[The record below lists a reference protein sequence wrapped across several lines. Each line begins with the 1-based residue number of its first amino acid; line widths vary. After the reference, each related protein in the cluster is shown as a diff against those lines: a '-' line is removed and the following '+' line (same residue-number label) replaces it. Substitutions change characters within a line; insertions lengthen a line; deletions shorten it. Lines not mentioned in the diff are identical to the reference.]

1 MGSPIDTWEGAT
13 AVFTGAHSTLSIAL
27 SLLVML
33 VLCVAPI
40 VYTAGHERDQY
51 NKHS

>member
-13 AVFTGAHSTLSIAL
+13 AVFTGAHSSFSIAV
-27 SLLVML
+27 SLLVM
-33 VLCVAPI
+33 VALCVAPI
-40 VYTAGHERDQY
+40 VSSAGHEKEQY